1 VVAGSSPVRSANFR
15 EKIMRFLLVAVLTV
29 VASCSTIG
37 SEKVDR
43 GLCLKYVT
51 FMQER
56 LECVGG
62 RGVAPEICVVEQV
75 PRVSCVRWEWPEG
88 KPEDES

>member
-1 VVAGSSPVRSANFR
+1 
-15 EKIMRFLLVAVLTV
+15 MRFLAVLLLT
-29 VASCSTIG
+29 SLIGCSTIG
-37 SEKVDR
+37 DEKVDK

-62 RGVAPEICVVEQV
+62 RGVAPEICVVEHV

-88 KPEDES
+88 RPEEES

>member
-1 VVAGSSPVRSANFR
+1 
-15 EKIMRFLLVAVLTV
+15 MRFLLVVVLTV

-56 LECVGG
+56 QECVGG
-62 RGVAPEICVVEQV
+62 RGVAPEICIVEYV

-88 KPEDES
+88 VPEDDS